1 MLKNH
6 APESTGLSVDKG
18 YQTQTDGL
26 FPVWLSF
33 SQTFWD
39 TLQKL
44 AFPDSHIGLVD
55 VKTWGNLSG
64 CLITFDGCE
73 GYIDLKFELYCWRFL
88 PLMALS
94 DLLLIS
100 PYHCLIFGMHFGK

>member
-1 MLKNH
+1 M
-6 APESTGLSVDKG
+6 DKG
-18 YQTQTDGL
+18 YQPQTDGF

-73 GYIDLKFELYCWRFL
+73 GYIDLNLNFIAGVFC
-88 PLMALS
+88 P
-94 DLLLIS
+94 
-100 PYHCLIFGMHFGK
+100 